1 MFSTFLTTEW
11 IRSSALVVAVLVLSP
26 TVACGQASEAD
37 SPTDSNPPAE
47 SSESDPGT
55 DRVAMK
61 SFRKPPMDPEK
72 IASVFQAQAVM
83 PEDVPTVIPG
93 FGEDQSDPGEQT
105 EGSGEEQEVQI
116 KIAELISQLGA
127 PEFAVREQATAGL
140 RKLADDAL
148 PALRTAAIEHDDLE
162 VRLRAEDVATGI
174 VNSAVAGRIDSFLEG
189 EPGSFEGWEVFQRV
203 LGDGPRLRE
212 VFVEMMLRHED
223 LVQALEVSTEAR
235 MAALEKVIARVQ
247 RRQLIESQLPS
258 APDVIAML
266 LCFNDPELKL
276 SNIHEEALLRMLRM
290 SVTAEVLRD
299 DQLAEPFRVLLAG
312 WIPRCNQASRPE
324 VLWMSLQRDLERTL
338 PFAEKIV
345 QQPESG
351 IDEVAFSLQL
361 ISRFGDENNVDM
373 VRGLL
378 GDERPVTDFEFIGD
392 SPIQA
397 QVRDLAAATIM
408 ILKRKPLDEIGL
420 NPNSLHPKTGFV
432 ARDLGFP
439 ANDPEPRRKMLEALD
454 ELLESDDEPAVDA
467 PSETESN

>member
-1 MFSTFLTTEW
+1 
-11 IRSSALVVAVLVLSP
+11 
-26 TVACGQASEAD
+26 
-37 SPTDSNPPAE
+37 
-47 SSESDPGT
+47 
-55 DRVAMK
+55 
-61 SFRKPPMDPEK
+61 
-72 IASVFQAQAVM
+72 
-83 PEDVPTVIPG
+83 
-93 FGEDQSDPGEQT
+93 
-105 EGSGEEQEVQI
+105 
-116 KIAELISQLGA
+116 
-127 PEFAVREQATAGL
+127 
-140 RKLADDAL
+140 
-148 PALRTAAIEHDDLE
+148 
-162 VRLRAEDVATGI
+162 
-174 VNSAVAGRIDSFLEG
+174 
-189 EPGSFEGWEVFQRV
+189 
-203 LGDGPRLRE
+203 
-212 VFVEMMLRHED
+212 
-223 LVQALEVSTEAR
+223 
-235 MAALEKVIARVQ
+235 
-247 RRQLIESQLPS
+247 
-258 APDVIAML
+258 
-266 LCFNDPELKL
+266 
-276 SNIHEEALLRMLRM
+276 
-290 SVTAEVLRD
+290 
-299 DQLAEPFRVLLAG
+299 
-312 WIPRCNQASRPE
+312 
-324 VLWMSLQRDLERTL
+324 MSLQRDLERTL

>member
-1 MFSTFLTTEW
+1 
-11 IRSSALVVAVLVLSP
+11 
-26 TVACGQASEAD
+26 
-37 SPTDSNPPAE
+37 
-47 SSESDPGT
+47 
-55 DRVAMK
+55 MK

-247 RRQLIESQLPS
+247 RVAVAISTGCDRD
-258 APDVIAML
+258 A
-266 LCFNDPELKL
+266 
-276 SNIHEEALLRMLRM
+276 ALLQRSRIKT
-290 SVTAEVLRD
+290 VEH
-299 DQLAEPFRVLLAG
+299 
-312 WIPRCNQASRPE
+312 PRRS
-324 VLWMSLQRDLERTL
+324 
-338 PFAEKIV
+338 FAADVANECHGGGS
-345 QQPESG
+345 SG
-351 IDEVAFSLQL
+351 
-361 ISRFGDENNVDM
+361 
-373 VRGLL
+373 
-378 GDERPVTDFEFIGD
+378 RPVGRTFSRSVGGVD
-392 SPIQA
+392 
-397 QVRDLAAATIM
+397 
-408 ILKRKPLDEIGL
+408 
-420 NPNSLHPKTGFV
+420 
-432 ARDLGFP
+432 P
-439 ANDPEPRRKMLEALD
+439 ALQ
-454 ELLESDDEPAVDA
+454 
-467 PSETESN
+467 PSESARGFMDVAAERSGTNAAVCGKDCPATRIWHR